1 MDSKAKPD
9 WFHLEKFVVGQK
21 FFLDNISAIFFSWY
35 CALLVGFAV
44 PALSESLLFSKA
56 TTSPETSRRRYVA
69 TLKHL
74 LSWHLTDI
82 FDSESKGHKSLAEVR
97 AMHDRIRKELD
108 AEFPENS
115 GLHLTQND
123 LAIFQAGFDGESE
136 FPENS
141 ENSEL
146 HLTQNDLA
154 IVQAGFIGDV
164 EFSANSGLHLTQNDF
179 VIVQAGFIGPVV
191 LYPKKLGIWAS
202 TADLAAY
209 VYFWRVIGWSLGIE
223 DNFNCCESLEIAEKF
238 AKRVE
243 QEIIVKNL
251 RELNPKFAKLRSDFA
266 AGLHD
271 VGLILTENSVLAY
284 VFPQMGIS
292 EKSPKFFTWND
303 WKAYLYIWVHSWVL
317 YYCPIYRN
325 YCNQRL
331 LKLIKY

>member
-9 WFHLEKFVVGQK
+9 WFHLEKFAVGQK
-21 FFLDNISAIFFSWY
+21 FFLDNITAIFFSWY

-44 PALSESLLFSKA
+44 PTLSESLVFSKA
-56 TTSPETSRRRYVA
+56 TTSPETSRRRYLA

-82 FDSESKGHKSLAEVR
+82 FDSESKGQKSLAEVR
-97 AMHDRIRKELD
+97 AMHDRVRKEMD
-108 AEFPENS
+108 AEFPTDS
-115 GLHLTQND
+115 G
-123 LAIFQAGFDGESE
+123 
-136 FPENS
+136 
-141 ENSEL
+141 L

-154 IVQAGFIGDV
+154 IVQAGFV
-164 EFSANSGLHLTQNDF
+164 
-179 VIVQAGFIGPVV
+179 GPVI

-202 TADLAAY
+202 TAELAAY
-209 VYFWRVIGWSLGIE
+209 VYFWRVIGWSLGID

-238 AKRVE
+238 AKHVE

-251 RELNPKFAKLRSDFA
+251 RDLKPEFAKLRSDFA
-266 AGLHD
+266 SGLHD

-284 VFPQMGIS
+284 VFPQMGLS
-292 EKSPKFFTWND
+292 EKSPKFSSWDD
-303 WKAYLYIWVHSWVL
+303 WKAYLYLWVHSWVM